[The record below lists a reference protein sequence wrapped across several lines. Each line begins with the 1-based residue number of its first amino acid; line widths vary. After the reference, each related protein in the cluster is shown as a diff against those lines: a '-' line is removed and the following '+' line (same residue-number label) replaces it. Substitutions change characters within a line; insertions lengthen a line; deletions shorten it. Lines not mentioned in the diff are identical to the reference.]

1 MMSSCISAIGT
12 ANPKY
17 RIPQNDIYR
26 FMIKAFGLNATNA
39 SRLKQIYDHSGIE
52 HRYSVIPDFGETE
65 SHKNT
70 FFSKTEDFE
79 PFPGTRDRLKL
90 YQVTASDLAA
100 EAVND
105 CFLVHGKDLTS
116 KITHLIT
123 VSCTGMHAPGIDI
136 ELVEKLGLNPTVER
150 TCINFMGC
158 YGSLNAL
165 KVADYICRA
174 DQEAKVLIVSV
185 ELCTLHFQKAN
196 TLDNWVANSLFSDGA
211 AAVIVEHSSER
222 TNKKT
227 CLTLDTFYSEFLKE
241 AKNEMGWYVGDA
253 GFEMTLTSKVS
264 KHILKHIQSI
274 SNQLLKKAKL
284 EFKDIG
290 RFAVHPGGRKILE
303 AAESA
308 LGFSMKA
315 NCFGYE
321 VLREYGNM
329 SSATIL
335 FVLKKLMMDPEG
347 MDGENIMGFAFG
359 PGLTVE
365 SMILKRNGN
374 A

>member
-1 MMSSCISAIGT
+1 MSSCISAIGT

-17 RIPQNDIYR
+17 RIPQNDIYQ
-26 FMIKAFGLNATNA
+26 FMVKAFRLNDTNA

-52 HRYSVIPDFGETE
+52 YRYSVIPDFGETE
-65 SHKNT
+65 SNRNT
-70 FFSKTEDFE
+70 FFGKTDDFE
-79 PFPGTRDRLKL
+79 PLPGTRERLSL
-90 YQVTASDLAA
+90 YQNAAADLAS

-105 CFLVHGKDLTS
+105 CISNHAEVQPAS
-116 KITHLIT
+116 ITHLIT

-136 ELVEKLGLNPTVER
+136 ELVEILGLNKNIER

-158 YGSLNAL
+158 YGTLNAL

-174 DQEAKVLIVSV
+174 NPSAKVLIVSV
-185 ELCTLHFQKAN
+185 ELCTLHFQKES

-211 AAVIVEHSSER
+211 AAVIVENS
-222 TNKKT
+222 TYTKNKKKH
-227 CLTLDTFYSEFLKE
+227 LSLDTFYSEFLNE

-253 GFEMTLTSKVS
+253 GFQMKLTSKVS
-264 KHILKHIQSI
+264 KLILKHIQSI
-274 SNQLLKKAKL
+274 SNKLLKKAGL
-284 EFKDIG
+284 QFEDIS

-303 AAESA
+303 AAENA
-308 LGFSMKA
+308 LGFSSIA
-315 NCFGYE
+315 NQFAYE
-321 VLREYGNM
+321 TLKEYGNM

-335 FVLKKLMMDPEG
+335 FVLKKLMDDPEG
-347 MDGENIMGFAFG
+347 IDGENILGFAFG

>member
-1 MMSSCISAIGT
+1 MSSCISAIGT

-17 RIPQNDIYR
+17 RIPQNDIYH
-26 FMIKAFGLNATNA
+26 FMVKAFRLNDTNA
-39 SRLKQIYDHSGIE
+39 SRLKRIYDHSGIE
-52 HRYSVIPDFGETE
+52 HRYSVIPDFGEKE
-65 SHKNT
+65 SNNNT
-70 FFSKTEDFE
+70 FFGKTDDFE
-79 PFPGTRDRLKL
+79 PFPGTRERLSL
-90 YQVTASDLAA
+90 YQGTAADLAS

-105 CFLVHGKDLTS
+105 CISNHAEIFTPT
-116 KITHLIT
+116 ITHLIT
-123 VSCTGMHAPGIDI
+123 VSCTGMHAPGVDI
-136 ELVEKLGLNPTVER
+136 ELVEKLGLNPNIER

-174 DQEAKVLIVSV
+174 DPAAKVLIVSV
-185 ELCTLHFQKAN
+185 ELCTLHFQKEN

-211 AAVIVEHSSER
+211 AAVIVENSAETKTR
-222 TNKKT
+222 NKH
-227 CLTLDTFYSEFLKE
+227 LLLDTFYSEFLNE

-253 GFEMTLTSKVS
+253 GFEMKLTSKVS
-264 KHILKHIQSI
+264 RMILKHIQSI
-274 SNQLLKKAKL
+274 SNKLLSKAGLK
-284 EFKDIG
+284 FKDIS

-308 LGFSMKA
+308 LGFSSIA
-315 NCFGYE
+315 NCFAYE
-321 VLREYGNM
+321 TLRDYGNM

-335 FVLKKLMMDPEG
+335 FVLKKLMDDPEG
-347 MDGENIMGFAFG
+347 IEGENILGFAFG

-365 SMILKRNGN
+365 SMILKRSGN

>member
-1 MMSSCISAIGT
+1 MSSCISAIGT

-26 FMIKAFGLNATNA
+26 FMVRAFDLNDTNA

-65 SHKNT
+65 SHNNI

-79 PFPGTRDRLKL
+79 PFPGTRDRLRL
-90 YQVTASDLAA
+90 YQDTASELASK
-100 EAVND
+100 AVKD
-105 CFLVHGKDLTS
+105 CFTDHGGDLTS
-116 KITHLIT
+116 MITHLIT

-136 ELVEKLGLNPTVER
+136 ELVEKLGLNPNIER

-158 YGSLNAL
+158 YGALNAL
-165 KVADYICRA
+165 KIADYICRA
-174 DQEAKVLIVSV
+174 DQSAKVLIVAV
-185 ELCTLHFQKAN
+185 ELCTLHFQKKN
-196 TLDNWVANSLFSDGA
+196 TLNNWVANSLFSDGA
-211 AAVIVEHSSER
+211 AAVIVENSADR
-222 TNKKT
+222 TNQKN
-227 CLTLDTFYSEFLKE
+227 CLTLNTFYSEFLSE

-253 GFEMTLTSKVS
+253 GFEMKLTSKVS
-264 KHILKHIQSI
+264 RLILKHIQSI
-274 SNQLLKKAKL
+274 SNQLLKKAGL
-284 EFKDIG
+284 EFKDIS

-308 LGFSMKA
+308 LGFSSVA
-315 NCFGYE
+315 NRFGHE
-321 VLREYGNM
+321 VLRDYGNM
-329 SSATIL
+329 SSVTIL
-335 FVLKKLMMDPEG
+335 FVLKKLILDPQG
-347 MDGENIMGFAFG
+347 IDGENILGFAFG